1 MAFEALNEGNT
12 SVRLTC
18 LGPVSTE
25 AVTTALSI
33 GWLLAELEMDLS
45 SHSAQR
51 LPDSS
56 LTGASLHGSSAS
68 LLTSVP
74 AETVRVR
81 QIQAKF
87 YLLKPG
93 LARAGVP
100 NGDLKAVIREL
111 EDLAQAVASNEHD
124 RSGAANGSDDAVTRR
139 VQGVTQDV
147 LANLTAASGR
157 LGRGFGLGYDLAN
170 TCRLPQDAPMDEL
183 SFVFGERVVDVHE
196 ALADLASLLPEHASR
211 AVTLSLAQWQ
221 YWAMSPNP
229 TNRTLASPHAG
240 VADALARQ
248 GQVWRTVLSGEKLGK
263 DMLATDDYLG
273 ALKVLARRLV
283 TGRPWVWLLLILF
296 VAAATIGIYLLVAAK
311 GELAKL
317 SGAVLAGLGAV
328 GIRTASLKRDFAD
341 VAEDIEAQVW
351 GAELDFAVAEAI
363 TVPPGN
369 WRVNLRKIDTPP
381 PRGLDPHIASNSR
394 TLHRVSRAVA
404 ARGPRPLRIWRV
416 QQHLDDKFS
425 FHRLNG
431 TVETSTARTA
441 FRRRADL
448 ARRLVEKRA
457 LGADPAEIKPGA
469 PGRLIS
475 RHTVDTTH
483 EEHWLVW
490 TFHHGRLLD
499 LAAFDDHE
507 GATAEALRQKERSPA
522 MPDPP
527 PPPIRHGTDRRKLRL
542 TEREVRR
549 QLTPAAKEQ
558 ALRLS
563 SRTGR
568 LALHA
573 KRRANA
579 SPEVFIPR
587 DPYLNLVQEALE
599 RRLEY
604 VRLNRSRVKT
614 LPTTGPQAADGT
626 SLELGDQLFEQ
637 FGPDD
642 FGWIKAAVEDVL
654 TKLGDDKH
662 SFGAKPAQYDLAQR
676 ARIVLLA
683 DWGTGTPRARK
694 LGALARERLKEAGNV
709 ERHLIH
715 LGDVYYCGLPD
726 EYHSRFLD
734 DWPALAGVVSWN
746 LNGNHDMYSGGHGYF
761 DTISHG
767 PFAQQQGTSCFR
779 LSNDH
784 WQFIAL
790 DTAYAD
796 NDLYD
801 AQLPW
806 LEQWV
811 GDQAPGS
818 AGDPGPRTVLLSHH
832 QLGSALAQRS
842 VGAGIRDK
850 TAKVRNTGRIHAWF
864 WGHEHRCFVYERYLG
879 VTCPVCLGNGGVP
892 ELLSPELTLAST
904 FGWITGL
911 WSEIAALFK
920 RRVKPPQILYEPT
933 TPDVDDDGLKW
944 AKLGFVVLDLD
955 GPVGTAVYVDEEG
968 RQKAIES
975 FAPPGQTRSPQF
987 RLQRKQVPMS
997 SHAAHLVDNIEQF
1010 FHKHR
1015 CGEGPAPI
1023 DVQGAAHAVED
1034 LPPEHRDEGKRLLG
1048 LEAGTRFQRGEFD
1061 EVKDTL
1067 ARDWG
1072 ELEIV
1077 LPFLARFPK
1086 TNYAYDVTP
1095 TLRRGDRPDGDV
1107 LRDLARQGFTATL
1120 NLCKENPDGDRHLIK
1135 SEGLSDQLN
1144 AFHVGIVDGTPPSHA
1159 QMVDILRLLTAL
1171 QANDGEAE
1179 SLLAALEA
1187 EDKQRVNAQTANA
1200 MAGPRRVYI
1209 HCEAG
1214 KGRTGVG
1221 VACYRMAA
1229 LGWDMADAVREAK
1242 NFGCSTPDQ
1251 LEFIEDFGNALHD
1264 GHVDGYPNK
1273 PFGSVRAT
1281 PEQLAATL
1289 DEYATPDSGPSEPQP
1304 AGAGV

>member
-1 MAFEALNEGNT
+1 MSSESPNRGNT
-12 SVRLTC
+12 
-18 LGPVSTE
+18 PVPVTWTAPVPTR
-25 AVTTALSI
+25 AVTLALTV
-33 GWLLAELEMDLS
+33 GWLLAELEIDLS
-45 SHSAQR
+45 PTPPQCQPEGLLGQVSRS
-51 LPDSS
+51 
-56 LTGASLHGSSAS
+56 GSSAS
-68 LLTSVP
+68 LLTSVKP
-74 AETVRVR
+74 RTVMLR
-81 QIQAKF
+81 QVQAKIF
-87 YLLKPG
+87 QLT
-93 LARAGVP
+93 P
-100 NGDLKAVIREL
+100 N
-111 EDLAQAVASNEHD
+111 LAQAGIPDKDSAALSKALKQLATAVASSEDGPCRNGNA
-124 RSGAANGSDDAVTRR
+124 SGDELTDLVGS
-139 VQGVTQDV
+139 VTQDV
-147 LANLTAASGR
+147 LANLTAASTR
-157 LGRGFGLGYDLAN
+157 LGRALKLGYDLAN
-170 TCRLPQDAPMDEL
+170 TCRLPRDAGRQEL
-183 SFVFGERVVDVHE
+183 TFLFGERVVGVQD
-196 ALADLASLLPEHASR
+196 ALADLASSLPEHAGR
-211 AVTLSLAQWQ
+211 AVSLSLAQWE
-221 YWAMSPNP
+221 YWAMNP
-229 TNRTLASPHAG
+229 KLSNRALVWPQAG

-248 GQVWRTVLSGEKLGK
+248 GEVWRSVLSGEKLGK
-263 DMLATDDYLG
+263 DMLAADDYLG

-296 VAAATIGIYLLVAAK
+296 VAAAAIGIYLLVAAK

-341 VAEDIEAQVW
+341 VAKDIEAQVW
-351 GAELDFAVAEAI
+351 GAEIDFAVAEAI
-363 TVPPGN
+363 TVPPGD

-394 TLHRVSRAVA
+394 TLHRVSSAVS
-404 ARGPRPLRIWRV
+404 ARRPRPLRVWRV
-416 QQHLDDKFS
+416 QQHLDDKFI

-431 TVETSTARTA
+431 AVETSNARTA
-441 FRRRADL
+441 IRRRVEL
-448 ARRLVEKRA
+448 ARRLVAKRA
-457 LGADPAEIKPGA
+457 LGAEPAEIKPGA

-475 RHTVDTTH
+475 RHTVATGR
-483 EEHWLVW
+483 EEHWFVW

-499 LAAFDDHE
+499 LAAFDVHDD
-507 GATAEALRQKERSPA
+507 ATAESLRRKERSPA
-522 MPDPP
+522 MLDPP
-527 PPPIRHGTDRRKLRL
+527 PPPIRHSTDRRKLRV

-549 QLTPAAKEQ
+549 RLTPAAREE

-573 KRRANA
+573 KRRADA
-579 SPEVFIPR
+579 SPDVFIPR

-604 VRLNRSRVKT
+604 VRLNHSRVKT

-642 FGWIKAAVEDVL
+642 FGWIKTAVEDVL

-694 LGALARERLKEAGNV
+694 LGPLARERLKEAGNV
-709 ERHLIH
+709 ERHLVH

-746 LNGNHDMYSGGHGYF
+746 LNGNHDMYSGGYGYF
-761 DTISHG
+761 DSISHG

-818 AGDPGPRTVLLSHH
+818 AVDPGPRTVLLSHH

-864 WGHEHRCFVYERYLG
+864 WGHEHRCFIYEPYLG

-892 ELLSPELTLAST
+892 ELLSPELTLASG

-911 WSEIAALFK
+911 ASEVAALFK
-920 RRVKPPQILYEPT
+920 PRVKPPRILYRPT
-933 TPDVDDDGLKW
+933 RPDVDDDGLKW

-955 GPVGTAVYVDEEG
+955 GPAGAAVYVDEDNHEV
-968 RQKAIES
+968 AIES
-975 FAPPGQTRSPQF
+975 FGQVAERAADEPPSPVA
-987 RLQRKQVPMS
+987 RATVRAS
-997 SHAAHLVDNIEQF
+997 A
-1010 FHKHR
+1010 
-1015 CGEGPAPI
+1015 EGPAS
-1023 DVQGAAHAVED
+1023 
-1034 LPPEHRDEGKRLLG
+1034 
-1048 LEAGTRFQRGEFD
+1048 GTMPFVRTIFD
-1061 EVKDTL
+1061 
-1067 ARDWG
+1067 AW
-1072 ELEIV
+1072 
-1077 LPFLARFPK
+1077 
-1086 TNYAYDVTP
+1086 
-1095 TLRRGDRPDGDV
+1095 
-1107 LRDLARQGFTATL
+1107 
-1120 NLCKENPDGDRHLIK
+1120 
-1135 SEGLSDQLN
+1135 
-1144 AFHVGIVDGTPPSHA
+1144 
-1159 QMVDILRLLTAL
+1159 
-1171 QANDGEAE
+1171 
-1179 SLLAALEA
+1179 
-1187 EDKQRVNAQTANA
+1187 
-1200 MAGPRRVYI
+1200 
-1209 HCEAG
+1209 
-1214 KGRTGVG
+1214 KG
-1221 VACYRMAA
+1221 
-1229 LGWDMADAVREAK
+1229 
-1242 NFGCSTPDQ
+1242 
-1251 LEFIEDFGNALHD
+1251 HD
-1264 GHVDGYPNK
+1264 D
-1273 PFGSVRAT
+1273 
-1281 PEQLAATL
+1281 
-1289 DEYATPDSGPSEPQP
+1289 
-1304 AGAGV
+1304 